1 MRESSRIGRQG
12 VADSC
17 GLRYRT
23 GQFVRSGFFF
33 PEMWVAVRILF
44 FFAYNQYSMVMKKY
58 ELKNNKAL
66 GRYEFDLDGA
76 TAVVDYEECGPGC
89 IAVTHT
95 GVPDRFCGQGIAS
108 QLTVA
113 AESGSAVSIHG
124 PLYSAASGV
133 EADGCGQ
140 VAGGTALYRLRL
152 EIRFWVGSVP
162 CRPFFGYKA
171 RGLLPD
177 GEWAGARGNEC
188 RLPGF

>member
-23 GQFVRSGFFF
+23 GQIARSVFF

-66 GRYEFDLDGA
+66 GRYEFDLGGA
-76 TAVVDYEECGPGC
+76 TAAVDYEECGPGC

-108 QLTVA
+108 QLTLAVLEDLKRQGLKVVPLCRFMARYILRHPEWKQMVA
-113 AESGSAVSIHG
+113 
-124 PLYSAASGV
+124 
-133 EADGCGQ
+133 D
-140 VAGGTALYRLRL
+140 
-152 EIRFWVGSVP
+152 
-162 CRPFFGYKA
+162 K
-171 RGLLPD
+171 
-177 GEWAGARGNEC
+177 
-188 RLPGF
+188 

>member
-23 GQFVRSGFFF
+23 GQIARSGFFF

-113 AESGSAVSIHG
+113 VLEDLKRQGLKVV
-124 PLYSAASGV
+124 PLCRFMARYILRHPEWKQMV
-133 EADGCGQ
+133 AD
-140 VAGGTALYRLRL
+140 
-152 EIRFWVGSVP
+152 
-162 CRPFFGYKA
+162 K
-171 RGLLPD
+171 
-177 GEWAGARGNEC
+177 
-188 RLPGF
+188 

>member
-1 MRESSRIGRQG
+1 
-12 VADSC
+12 
-17 GLRYRT
+17 
-23 GQFVRSGFFF
+23 
-33 PEMWVAVRILF
+33 
-44 FFAYNQYSMVMKKY
+44 MKKY

-66 GRYEFDLDGA
+66 GRYEFDLGGA

-113 AESGSAVSIHG
+113 V
-124 PLYSAASGV
+124 L

-152 EIRFWVGSVP
+152 EIRFWAGIVLVGSVP
-162 CRPFFGYKA
+162 A
-171 RGLLPD
+171 VL
-177 GEWAGARGNEC
+177 
-188 RLPGF
+188 RL

>member
-1 MRESSRIGRQG
+1 
-12 VADSC
+12 
-17 GLRYRT
+17 
-23 GQFVRSGFFF
+23 
-33 PEMWVAVRILF
+33 
-44 FFAYNQYSMVMKKY
+44 MKKY

-66 GRYEFDLDGA
+66 GRYEFDLGGA

-113 AESGSAVSIHG
+113 VLEDLKRQGLKVVPLCRFMARYILRHPEWKQMVADKWRVGRRYTVCAWRFVFGQGSFSSG
-124 PLYSAASGV
+124 
-133 EADGCGQ
+133 
-140 VAGGTALYRLRL
+140 
-152 EIRFWVGSVP
+152 P

-177 GEWAGARGNEC
+177 GEWAETRIDEC

>member
-1 MRESSRIGRQG
+1 MRVYRRYPYGRSRS
-12 VADSC
+12 V
-17 GLRYRT
+17 LRT
-23 GQFVRSGFFF
+23 GYRL
-33 PEMWVAVRILF
+33 AVDTGG
-44 FFAYNQYSMVMKKY
+44 V
-58 ELKNNKAL
+58 
-66 GRYEFDLDGA
+66 GRFE
-76 TAVVDYEECGPGC
+76 TAG
-89 IAVTHT
+89 
-95 GVPDRFCGQGIAS
+95 
-108 QLTVA
+108 

-140 VAGGTALYRLRL
+140 VAGATALYRLRL

>member
-23 GQFVRSGFFF
+23 GQIARSGFFF

-66 GRYEFDLDGA
+66 GRYEFDLGGA
-76 TAVVDYEECGPGC
+76 TAAVDYEECGPGC

-108 QLTVA
+108 QLTAGGVGRFETA
-113 AESGSAVSIHG
+113 GAESGSAVSIHG

-140 VAGGTALYRLRL
+140 VAGATALYRLRL
-152 EIRFWVGSVP
+152 EIRFWVGIVLVGSV
-162 CRPFFGYKA
+162 
-171 RGLLPD
+171 
-177 GEWAGARGNEC
+177 
-188 RLPGF
+188 